1 IKIARSYAKLKNLS
15 KATQLIAPILAEIYA
30 INNTEQRES
39 KLTVLIVSYAPS
51 GDFPQ
56 LISIMANMRRA
67 NAARAIAWLA
77 IAGEARKANQPQIAK
92 QALTQMI
99 ADGKAS
105 NIRGNFD
112 DRQDMQWSA
121 EMRSL
126 SDHQGYT
133 PELVAFMKQIASP
146 NSLPFIIGDLVQNQK
161 FDAAQKLIP
170 KPMMMQIDTDVS
182 DVSEFWLEKIAL
194 EAAKAGKPN
203 QLMQR
208 IASETDLKRLLMFAE
223 ALQQG
228 GNTNEADRLFNLAQS
243 QITDSTSI
251 RDRAAIAS
259 ALLQQPTWVNQ
270 AEKFLQQIQA
280 QIAMEPDLTK
290 RASLLLSI
298 QSEFINRQSGIN
310 LRSRYFDLAK
320 QLNILN
326 HVDFA
331 TTMGERMLSL
341 RDPVSASLF
350 IDITGNTSD
359 KKLEFS
365 LQVIEMTVSQGDKIR
380 ARSLLKQHLPSL
392 ISSSQNSAKYI
403 ERLAMLLV
411 QVGDVTTA
419 QDIARLIKPSSESD
433 RLSERL
439 RCY

>member
-1 IKIARSYAKLKNLS
+1 
-15 KATQLIAPILAEIYA
+15 
-30 INNTEQRES
+30 
-39 KLTVLIVSYAPS
+39 
-51 GDFPQ
+51 
-56 LISIMANMRRA
+56 
-67 NAARAIAWLA
+67 
-77 IAGEARKANQPQIAK
+77 
-92 QALTQMI
+92 
-99 ADGKAS
+99 
-105 NIRGNFD
+105 
-112 DRQDMQWSA
+112 MQWSA

>member
-1 IKIARSYAKLKNLS
+1 
-15 KATQLIAPILAEIYA
+15 
-30 INNTEQRES
+30 
-39 KLTVLIVSYAPS
+39 
-51 GDFPQ
+51 
-56 LISIMANMRRA
+56 
-67 NAARAIAWLA
+67 
-77 IAGEARKANQPQIAK
+77 
-92 QALTQMI
+92 MI

-121 EMRSL
+121 EMRAL
-126 SDHQGYT
+126 SHHQGYT
-133 PELVAFMKQIASP
+133 PELLEFMKQIGSP

-194 EAAKAGKPN
+194 EAAKVGQPKQA
-203 QLMQR
+203 MQR
-208 IASETDLKRLLMFAE
+208 VAKETDLKRLLMFAE

-243 QITDSTSI
+243 QISDSSSI
-251 RDRAAIAS
+251 SDRAAIAA
-259 ALLQQPTWVNQ
+259 ALLQQSTWVNQ

-280 QIAMEPDLTK
+280 QIAMEPDLAK
-290 RASLLLSI
+290 RTSLLISI

-320 QLNILN
+320 QLKILN
-326 HVDFA
+326 QIEFA
-331 TTMGERMLSL
+331 TNMGERMLSL
-341 RDPVSASLF
+341 RDPVSASIF
-350 IDITGNTSD
+350 IGFAGNAID

-392 ISSSQNSAKYI
+392 ISSSQNSAKYL

-419 QDIARLIKPSSESD
+419 QDIARLIKPSSDSD
-433 RLSERL
+433 RLSQRL